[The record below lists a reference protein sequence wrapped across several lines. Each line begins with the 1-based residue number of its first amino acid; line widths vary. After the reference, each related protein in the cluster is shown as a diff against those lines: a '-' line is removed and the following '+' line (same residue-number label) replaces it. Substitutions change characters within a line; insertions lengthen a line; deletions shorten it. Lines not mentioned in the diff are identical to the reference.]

1 MKNLFIINPKAG
13 KKGQA
18 QKLVKEI
25 EAYFAAHGGE
35 YEICYTHAPGE
46 GKTIAR
52 AHAQKGEPI
61 RVFACGG
68 DGSMF
73 DVLNG
78 IIHFPNAVLGV
89 LPCGT
94 GNDFLKYFENGELF
108 SSLDAQ
114 MAGETVTI
122 DAIQAGEY
130 YCLNQASMGLDA
142 KVCAHKGKFNRIP
155 FVGGKLAY
163 TLALLYCFFTALK
176 NKFTV
181 QVDHTPPLSGE
192 FLFSIAAN
200 GRYYGGGY
208 MSAPRALVDDGLM
221 DCVTITP
228 VSRLRI
234 LSLLKKYTR
243 GEHLD
248 LPICTF
254 TRGKTL
260 TVICEEEAPV
270 NLDGEVIFKKEIT
283 FQIAPNTVRFSL
295 PKGVTLPS
303 AKTQQQ
309 PAVTADFQ

>member
-1 MKNLFIINPKAG
+1 MKNVFIVNPKAG
-13 KKGQA
+13 KKGLA
-18 QKLVKEI
+18 QKLEKEI
-25 EAYFAAHGGE
+25 ISYFQIHGGE
-35 YEICYTHAPGE
+35 YEICYTHQSGE

-52 AHAQKGEPI
+52 SHAQKGKPVRI
-61 RVFACGG
+61 FACGG
-68 DGSMF
+68 DGSAF

-78 IIHFPNAVLGV
+78 MIGYENAVLGV

-94 GNDFLKYFENGELF
+94 GNDFLKYFENANLF
-108 SSLDAQ
+108 SCLDAQ
-114 MAGETVTI
+114 MAGEIVAI
-122 DAIQAGEY
+122 DAIEAGDA

-142 KVCAHKGKFNRIP
+142 KVCEHKDKFNRIP

-163 TLALLYCFFTALK
+163 TLALVYCFFTAIK

-181 QVDHTPPLSGE
+181 QVDEQQPLTGE

-208 MSAPRALVDDGLM
+208 MSAPKALADDGLL

-243 GEHLD
+243 GDHLN

-254 TRGKTL
+254 TRGTSL
-260 TVICEEEAPV
+260 TVTCSQEAPV
-270 NLDGEVIFKKEIT
+270 NLDGEVIFKKQIT
-283 FQIAPNTVRFSL
+283 FRVKPKAVQFSL
-295 PKGVTLPS
+295 PKGVIMPS
-303 AKTQQQ
+303 AKTQKE
-309 PAVTADFQ
+309 PATIR